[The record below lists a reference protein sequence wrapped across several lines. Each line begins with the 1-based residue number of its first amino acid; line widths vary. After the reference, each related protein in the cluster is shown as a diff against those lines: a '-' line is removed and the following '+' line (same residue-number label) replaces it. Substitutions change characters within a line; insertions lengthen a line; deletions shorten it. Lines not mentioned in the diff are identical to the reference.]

1 MDRDDFIKNREDII
15 TNIKTLYSYLN
26 GEQSDEYKNWAIE
39 KMARGKNFV
48 VEIINSKIYF
58 APSRFVGYRNNTK
71 EKHEENH
78 GDGRLTDE
86 KISVFYQMVEDDRLD
101 VLFHDEVLKY
111 GIPFSRKKYWIDSN
125 MTVNDII
132 YQINSTTQYTP
143 ITADCDKY
151 WHIQM
156 HLPEGKGG
164 TEIDSSLM
172 LLEAEPIIGTG
183 EWDNFQ
189 CKDFKEIDNGNIVL
203 VRKGNQ
209 AIALCQICGDNFNNE
224 ELTDRYLNIN
234 FRKVRILAWA
244 DSYKQ
249 PRSGLFIYR
258 KEINACLDYIDKYN
272 VITGKALSGHL
283 GESDENGQVKVLA
296 TTKIILPGE
305 VCTESYIVMGKFDTK
320 FEANNLYKYLCTKVV
335 RFLLLQALPTMD
347 IRKESFRFVP
357 LQDFTNSSDI
367 DWSKSIE
374 DIGRQLYRKYGL
386 DDKEIGFIERMI
398 KPME

>member
-189 CKDFKEIDNGNIVL
+189 CKDFNL
-203 VRKGNQ
+203 
-209 AIALCQICGDNFNNE
+209 NN
-224 ELTDRYLNIN
+224 
-234 FRKVRILAWA
+234 
-244 DSYKQ
+244 S
-249 PRSGLFIYR
+249 
-258 KEINACLDYIDKYN
+258 
-272 VITGKALSGHL
+272 
-283 GESDENGQVKVLA
+283 
-296 TTKIILPGE
+296 
-305 VCTESYIVMGKFDTK
+305 
-320 FEANNLYKYLCTKVV
+320 
-335 RFLLLQALPTMD
+335 
-347 IRKESFRFVP
+347 
-357 LQDFTNSSDI
+357 
-367 DWSKSIE
+367 
-374 DIGRQLYRKYGL
+374 
-386 DDKEIGFIERMI
+386 
-398 KPME
+398 

>member
-151 WHIQM
+151 T
-156 HLPEGKGG
+156 G
-164 TEIDSSLM
+164 TYKCIFL
-172 LLEAEPIIGTG
+172 
-183 EWDNFQ
+183 
-189 CKDFKEIDNGNIVL
+189 KE
-203 VRKGNQ
+203 K
-209 AIALCQICGDNFNNE
+209 AALRLI
-224 ELTDRYLNIN
+224 
-234 FRKVRILAWA
+234 
-244 DSYKQ
+244 
-249 PRSGLFIYR
+249 
-258 KEINACLDYIDKYN
+258 
-272 VITGKALSGHL
+272 
-283 GESDENGQVKVLA
+283 
-296 TTKIILPGE
+296 
-305 VCTESYIVMGKFDTK
+305 
-320 FEANNLYKYLCTKVV
+320 
-335 RFLLLQALPTMD
+335 
-347 IRKESFRFVP
+347 P
-357 LQDFTNSSDI
+357 L
-367 DWSKSIE
+367 
-374 DIGRQLYRKYGL
+374 
-386 DDKEIGFIERMI
+386 
-398 KPME
+398 